1 MKFTYQAFIEMV
13 VQIRF
18 NFIWQKICNFAFTKK
33 LFQKCKKTS
42 KMHSTPNDATHEEK
56 GFFTT

>member
-1 MKFTYQAFIEMV
+1 MV

-56 GFFTT
+56 GLFTT

>member
-1 MKFTYQAFIEMV
+1 MV

-18 NFIWQKICNFAFTKK
+18 NFYLAKNLQLAFTKK

>member
-1 MKFTYQAFIEMV
+1 MV
-13 VQIRF
+13 VQIRL
-18 NFIWQKICNFAFTKK
+18 NFYLEKNCNFAFTKK

-56 GFFTT
+56 GFFAT

>member
-1 MKFTYQAFIEMV
+1 MV

-18 NFIWQKICNFAFTKK
+18 NFYLAKKFATLRLQKK